1 MAVKFVK
8 ARSYSF
14 GGTRSL
20 SSVKYIV
27 IHYTGNKGDTA
38 IANANYFKNSN
49 TRSAGAHFFVDRK
62 GTIVQSVPL
71 NRVAWSVGG
80 FFTQSGGAG
89 SYYKKCTNFNSVSIE
104 LCDVAD
110 KDPSA
115 AQIKAVKSLVAQIRK
130 KCPNARTIIRHW
142 DVNGKECPARMA
154 GKGNAKWPAFLAEI
168 SGGAVKTSSKAGS
181 SKTAKVIAKSGLNMR
196 QKARVTANVIT
207 AIPYG
212 TKVTVKKTGATWAKI
227 SYAGKV
233 GYVVKKYLK

>member
-14 GGTRSL
+14 GGTRPL
-20 SSVKYIV
+20 DSVKYIV

-49 TRSAGAHFFVDRK
+49 TRSAGAHYFVDRK
-62 GTIVQSVPL
+62 GTAVQSVAL

-80 FFTQSGGAG
+80 FFTQHGGAG
-89 SYYKKCTNFNSVSIE
+89 SYYKKCTNSNSVSIE
-104 LCDVAD
+104 LCDIAD

-130 KCPNARTIIRHW
+130 KCPNAKTIIRHW
-142 DVNGKECPARMA
+142 DVNGKDCPARMV
-154 GKGNAKWPAFLAEI
+154 GKGNEKWAAFLAEI
-168 SGGAVKTSSKAGS
+168 SGSAVKTASKAGS

-196 QKARVTANVIT
+196 QKARVTAKVIT

-212 TKVTVKKTGATWAKI
+212 AKVTVKKTGATWAKI
-227 SYAGKV
+227 SYAGKT

>member
-14 GGTRSL
+14 GWIRSL
-20 SSVKYIV
+20 YSVEYDV

-89 SYYKKCTNFNSVSIE
+89 SYYKKMHQF
-104 LCDVAD
+104 
-110 KDPSA
+110 
-115 AQIKAVKSLVAQIRK
+115 Q
-130 KCPNARTIIRHW
+130 
-142 DVNGKECPARMA
+142 
-154 GKGNAKWPAFLAEI
+154 
-168 SGGAVKTSSKAGS
+168 
-181 SKTAKVIAKSGLNMR
+181 
-196 QKARVTANVIT
+196 
-207 AIPYG
+207 
-212 TKVTVKKTGATWAKI
+212 
-227 SYAGKV
+227 
-233 GYVVKKYLK
+233 

>member
-20 SSVKYIV
+20 DSVKYIV

-38 IANANYFKNSN
+38 TANANYFKNSN
-49 TRSAGAHFFVDRK
+49 TRSAGAHYFVDRK
-62 GTIVQSVPL
+62 GTVVQSVPL

-89 SYYKKCTNFNSVSIE
+89 SYYKKCTNANSVSIE

-130 KCPNARTIIRHW
+130 KCPNAKTIIRHW

-154 GKGNAKWPAFLAEI
+154 GKGNAKWSAFLAEI
-168 SGGAVKTSSKAGS
+168 SCGAVKTSSKAGS

-196 QKARVTANVIT
+196 QKARVTAKVIT

-212 TKVTVKKTGATWAKI
+212 TKVTVKNTGATWAKI